1 MKFFISNSNLKEYS
15 KFKLMEVDNFF
26 NIPVKIFNLFW
37 LGLGTYCIIMSL
49 IEVIIFRI
57 SNNNLLAYIIMI
69 I

>member
-37 LGLGTYCIIMSL
+37 FGLFIYCIIISL
-49 IEVIIFRI
+49 IEGVIFRI
-57 SNNNLLAYIIMI
+57 SASNLLAYIIMI